1 MLLVDVHTHLE
12 HVDFKNDLDKVIQR
26 AKQAGVK
33 TIISNGINPETNRL
47 TLEIAK
53 KYDIVKAALGI
64 YPIDALQKESEIGE
78 FPLKPN
84 VFDLDKELNFIE
96 KNKQNIVAIGEIGL
110 DFKYS
115 NKKNEQ
121 KEVFKKMLNLAEKL
135 NKPVIVHSRSAE
147 LECVEILQ
155 TTKLKKILLHCFNGK
170 LTLVKKAIDNGWF
183 FSIPT
188 NIVRSQQFQKMTE
201 ITPLPQI
208 FTETD
213 APYLS
218 PFRGTRNE
226 SSFIIETIKE
236 IAKIKN
242 LTQEEVANNIY
253 MNYKRVFENC

>member
-1 MLLVDVHTHLE
+1 MLLVDVHAHLD
-12 HVDFKNDLDKVIQR
+12 HVDFKEDLDLVIQR

-33 TIISNGINPETNRL
+33 AIISNGINPETNRS

-78 FPLKPN
+78 CPLKPN
-84 VFDLDKELNFIE
+84 VFDVDKEIKFIE
-96 KNKQNIVAIGEIGL
+96 ANKNKIVAVAEIGL

-115 NKKNEQ
+115 KKKDEQ
-121 KEVFKKMLNLAEKL
+121 KQVFEKLLALAEKL
-135 NKPVIVHSRSAE
+135 NKPVMVHSRGAE
-147 LECVEILQ
+147 QDCVEILQ
-155 TTKLKKILLHCFNGK
+155 TTRLKKIILHCFSGK
-170 LTLVKKAIDNGWF
+170 LTLVKKGLDNGWF

-188 NIVRSQQFQKMTE
+188 NIVRSQQFQKIVE
-201 ITPLPQI
+201 IASLSQI

-253 MNYKRVFENC
+253 MNYQRVFGKI